1 MEEYINNMIIRTEKL
16 QPACS
21 KLLPAVDSS
30 AIAEITDVLELKAS
44 GKILY
49 INVTNR
55 EYFAQVKIE
64 LDDVV
69 DFHATVSANL
79 FLRLVSQITT
89 ETVELNVAETT
100 LKMKANGSYD
110 IPLIFDNDKLM
121 ELPAIEINNVT
132 TELTVESDIL
142 QSILNYNS
150 KELMKD
156 LILQPVQKMYYV
168 DQEGCIT
175 FTTGACVN
183 NFQLEQP
190 IKVLLNQRLVKLFKL
205 FNSGKVKVTLGH
217 DAISDTII
225 QTKIKFEN
233 DIVCLTA
240 ILSCDDDLVNKVP
253 AAAIRGRANK
263 NYPYNVSF
271 SKAEL
276 NETINRLL
284 LFSSTSALNRIK
296 SDSNFVFEYNYV
308 SIYDVTSANVERVFY
323 KTGVLP
329 EGEQYIATFDLNDLK
344 YALDSSEDD
353 FVTFGFGDHAA
364 LVISS
369 KSVRHVVPE
378 VSV

>member
-110 IPLIFDNDKLM
+110 LPLIFDNDKLM

-233 DIVCLTA
+233 DMVCLTA

-296 SDSNFVFEYNYV
+296 SDSKFVFEYNYV

-344 YALDSSEDD
+344 HALDSSEDD

>member
-21 KLLPAVDSS
+21 KLLPAVDSN

-296 SDSNFVFEYNYV
+296 SDSRFVFEYNYV

-344 YALDSSEDD
+344 HALDSSEDD

>member
-121 ELPAIEINNVT
+121 ELPAIEIDNVT

-296 SDSNFVFEYNYV
+296 SDSKFVFEYNYV

-344 YALDSSEDD
+344 HALDSSEDD

>member
-1 MEEYINNMIIRTEKL
+1 MEEYKNNMIIRTEKL

-121 ELPAIEINNVT
+121 ELPAIEINNIT

-296 SDSNFVFEYNYV
+296 SDSKFVFEYNYV

-344 YALDSSEDD
+344 HALDSSEDD

>member
-296 SDSNFVFEYNYV
+296 SDSKFVFEYNYV

-344 YALDSSEDD
+344 HALDSNEDD

>member
-156 LILQPVQKMYYV
+156 LILQPVQKMYYI

-175 FTTGACVN
+175 FTTGACVD
-183 NFQLEQP
+183 
-190 IKVLLNQRLVKLFKL
+190 R
-205 FNSGKVKVTLGH
+205 
-217 DAISDTII
+217 
-225 QTKIKFEN
+225 
-233 DIVCLTA
+233 
-240 ILSCDDDLVNKVP
+240 
-253 AAAIRGRANK
+253 
-263 NYPYNVSF
+263 
-271 SKAEL
+271 
-276 NETINRLL
+276 
-284 LFSSTSALNRIK
+284 
-296 SDSNFVFEYNYV
+296 
-308 SIYDVTSANVERVFY
+308 
-323 KTGVLP
+323 
-329 EGEQYIATFDLNDLK
+329 
-344 YALDSSEDD
+344 
-353 FVTFGFGDHAA
+353 
-364 LVISS
+364 
-369 KSVRHVVPE
+369 KSVV
-378 VSV
+378 

>member
-1 MEEYINNMIIRTEKL
+1 MIIRTEKL

-30 AIAEITDVLELKAS
+30 AIAEITDVLELKAR

-168 DQEGCIT
+168 DQGGCIT

-190 IKVLLNQRLVKLFKL
+190 LKVLLNQRLVKLFKL

-296 SDSNFVFEYNYV
+296 SDSKFVFEYNYV

-344 YALDSSEDD
+344 HALDSSEDD

>member
-21 KLLPAVDSS
+21 KLLPAVDSN

-296 SDSNFVFEYNYV
+296 SDSKFVFEYNYV

-344 YALDSSEDD
+344 HALDSSEDD

>member
-1 MEEYINNMIIRTEKL
+1 MEEYKNNMIIRTEKL

-121 ELPAIEINNVT
+121 ELPAIAINNVT

-233 DIVCLTA
+233 DMVCLTA

-296 SDSNFVFEYNYV
+296 SDSKFVFEYNYV

-344 YALDSSEDD
+344 HALDSSEDD

>member
-296 SDSNFVFEYNYV
+296 SDSKFVFEYNYV

-344 YALDSSEDD
+344 HALDSSEDD

-369 KSVRHVVPE
+369 KSVRHVVSE

>member
-1 MEEYINNMIIRTEKL
+1 MEEYKNNMIIRTEKL

-296 SDSNFVFEYNYV
+296 SDSKFVFEYNYV

-344 YALDSSEDD
+344 HALDSNEDD

>member
-225 QTKIKFEN
+225 QTKVKFEN

-296 SDSNFVFEYNYV
+296 SDSKFVFEYNYV

-344 YALDSSEDD
+344 HALDSSEDD

>member
-1 MEEYINNMIIRTEKL
+1 MEEYKNNMIIRAEKL

-271 SKAEL
+271 SKSEL

-296 SDSNFVFEYNYV
+296 SDSKFVFEYNYV

-344 YALDSSEDD
+344 HALDSSEDD

>member
-1 MEEYINNMIIRTEKL
+1 MEEYKNNMIIRTEKL

-233 DIVCLTA
+233 DMVCLTA

-296 SDSNFVFEYNYV
+296 SDSKFVFEYNYV

-344 YALDSSEDD
+344 HALDSSEDD

>member
-1 MEEYINNMIIRTEKL
+1 MEEYKNNMIIRTEKL

-296 SDSNFVFEYNYV
+296 SDSKFVFEYNYV

-344 YALDSSEDD
+344 HALDSSEDD

>member
-1 MEEYINNMIIRTEKL
+1 MIIRTEKL

-21 KLLPAVDSS
+21 KLLPAVDSN

-296 SDSNFVFEYNYV
+296 SDSKFVFEYNYV

-344 YALDSSEDD
+344 HALDSSEDD

>member
-190 IKVLLNQRLVKLFKL
+190 IKVLLNQRLVRLFKL

-296 SDSNFVFEYNYV
+296 SDSKFVFEYNYV

-344 YALDSSEDD
+344 HALDSSEDD

>member
-1 MEEYINNMIIRTEKL
+1 MEEYKNNMIIRTEKL

-296 SDSNFVFEYNYV
+296 SDSRFVFEYNYV

-344 YALDSSEDD
+344 HALDSSEDD

>member
-64 LDDVV
+64 LDDIV

-296 SDSNFVFEYNYV
+296 SDSKFVFEYNYV

-344 YALDSSEDD
+344 HALDSSEDD

>member
-233 DIVCLTA
+233 DMVCLTA

-296 SDSNFVFEYNYV
+296 SDSKFVFEYNYV

-344 YALDSSEDD
+344 HALDSSEDD

-378 VSV
+378 VSL

>member
-263 NYPYNVSF
+263 NYLYNVSF

-296 SDSNFVFEYNYV
+296 SDSKFVFEYNYV

-344 YALDSSEDD
+344 HALDSSEDD

>member
-1 MEEYINNMIIRTEKL
+1 MEEYINNMIIRIEKL

-296 SDSNFVFEYNYV
+296 SDSKFVFEYNYV

-344 YALDSSEDD
+344 HALDSSEDD